1 MDKRISKSE
10 CAIWYSKFL
19 HSEQNIVDFCTE
31 NSIPYLPFAD
41 YINKHENRYGVQMV
55 ETAMERTELARYDPE
70 ALNGCEIPARG
81 ESLFQELAL
90 ELDSKRFRSKSRFPN
105 NPSFQ
110 VEFHAMGRKNYLF
123 CWNELNAERTCIIY
137 SVIESCKLSK
147 IDPYKYL
154 CEIFTRIP
162 KFGETWDD
170 LLPCNIKM

>member
-70 ALNGCEIPARG
+70 SLNGCEIPARG

-110 VEFHAMGRKNYLF
+110 VELTAPMPDTIIRKATLTF
-123 CWNELNAERTCIIY
+123 PSGVEIT
-137 SVIESCKLSK
+137 LSEASIK
-147 IDPYKYL
+147 SLIMAVVLYEEANTWIDQ
-154 CEIFTRIP
+154 
-162 KFGETWDD
+162 
-170 LLPCNIKM
+170 

>member
-110 VEFHAMGRKNYLF
+110 VELTAPKPDTIIRKAT
-123 CWNELNAERTCIIY
+123 LNFPSGVEIT
-137 SVIESCKLSK
+137 LSEASIK
-147 IDPYKYL
+147 SLIMAVVLYEEANTWIDQ
-154 CEIFTRIP
+154 
-162 KFGETWDD
+162 
-170 LLPCNIKM
+170 

>member
-110 VEFHAMGRKNYLF
+110 VELTAPKPDTIIRKATF
-123 CWNELNAERTCIIY
+123 TFPSGVEIT
-137 SVIESCKLSK
+137 LSEASIK
-147 IDPYKYL
+147 SLIMAVVLYEEANTWIDQ
-154 CEIFTRIP
+154 
-162 KFGETWDD
+162 
-170 LLPCNIKM
+170 

>member
-110 VEFHAMGRKNYLF
+110 VELTAPKPDTIIR
-123 CWNELNAERTCIIY
+123 NATLTFPSGVEIT
-137 SVIESCKLSK
+137 LSEASIK
-147 IDPYKYL
+147 SLIMAVVLYEEANTWIDQ
-154 CEIFTRIP
+154 
-162 KFGETWDD
+162 
-170 LLPCNIKM
+170 